1 MVSETSRS
9 EATLNTK
16 TMLLLPNTVE
26 DIPVGENSDVD
37 VWNEDVVEATL
48 LLVPEEG
55 VRHPDLLGIGHR
67 EVLDLG

>member
-1 MVSETSRS
+1 MVLETSHL

>member
-1 MVSETSRS
+1 M
-9 EATLNTK
+9 
-16 TMLLLPNTVE
+16 LPNTVE

-37 VWNEDVVEATL
+37 VWNEYVVEAAF